1 MVVDAKDGVVVAGEG
16 DTYLLSV
23 CMTNTGESQR
33 CGEYWFLIPPANVTL
48 DKQLPDHQV
57 LLLVDKE
64 EDERNSAVVVHV
76 PTSHILLH
84 EADLLS
90 IQLLHDSNQ
99 SKGPNEFLGEV
110 GSSPSLQ
117 GCWHGK
123 PTGRV
128 IYTQNVTFNKFPGQN
143 IRGEVDGWVQCWQ

>member
-1 MVVDAKDGVVVAGEG
+1 MVRWSDGMVGWCV
-16 DTYLLSV
+16 
-23 CMTNTGESQR
+23 
-33 CGEYWFLIPPANVTL
+33 P
-48 DKQLPDHQV
+48 
-57 LLLVDKE
+57 
-64 EDERNSAVVVHV
+64 HV

-143 IRGEVDGWVQCWQ
+143 IRGEVGGWVQCWQ